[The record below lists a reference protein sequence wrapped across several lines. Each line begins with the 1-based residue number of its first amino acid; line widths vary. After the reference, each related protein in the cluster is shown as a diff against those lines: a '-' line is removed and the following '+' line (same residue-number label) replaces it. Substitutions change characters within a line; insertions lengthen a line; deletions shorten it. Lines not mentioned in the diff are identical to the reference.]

1 MFRICR
7 RLIAHKNGGAST
19 NEDERASTNEDERAS
34 TDEDEKAGFGD
45 RGKEAIDVS
54 GTTVL
59 SPLQDRLR

>member
-7 RLIAHKNGGAST
+7 RLIAHKNGG
-19 NEDERASTNEDERAS
+19 ASTNEDERAS